1 LKKKK
6 KKKKKKRGGKQ
17 PLFVGFAQIH
27 GDDAA
32 AHAAQGLPAAREHIA
47 LKDAKGQAVDAAKIY
62 LSFDLALMDQKL
74 CSESMPT
81 SRFAGSRPVRRRH
94 TAPNSEDEH
103 KWRVQAEAK
112 FATHMS
118 LIC

>member
-1 LKKKK
+1 MRK
-6 KKKKKKRGGKQ
+6 KKKKKKRGEAASLCWLHRYMEMSLKTLRRDCLPRESISLLKMRRGRRWMQ
-17 PLFVGFAQIH
+17 PKF
-27 GDDAA
+27 
-32 AHAAQGLPAAREHIA
+32 
-47 LKDAKGQAVDAAKIY
+47 IY
-62 LSFDLALMDQKL
+62 HLIWHSWLMDENL
-74 CSESMPT
+74 CLESMPT

-103 KWRVQAEAK
+103 KVRVQEESK

>member
-1 LKKKK
+1 MRKKKK
-6 KKKKKKRGGKQ
+6 KKKSGGKQ
-17 PLFVGFAQIH
+17 PLFVGCTDVAEN
-27 GDDAA
+27 
-32 AHAAQGLPAAREHIA
+32 AAQGLPATREHIA

-62 LSFDLALMDQKL
+62 LSFDLALMDENL
-74 CSESMPT
+74 CLKSMPT
-81 SRFAGSRPVRRRH
+81 SRFTGSRPVRRRH

-103 KWRVQAEAK
+103 KVRVQEESK